1 MISANSTGVIIML
14 IGLYGLMTKSNLIKQ
29 VLSMDVT
36 LVGVMLF
43 FAGIGYVEGGS
54 IPIVTSEGVVNPLPA
69 ALILPSLVVEVAL
82 TSLAL
87 LMILRMKGEKK

>member
-1 MISANSTGVIIML
+1 MISANSIGVIIML

-29 VLSMDVT
+29 VLSIDIT

-54 IPIVTSEGVVNPLPA
+54 IPIAPGEGLVNPLPA

-87 LMILRMKGEKK
+87 LIIVRIRGDKE

>member
-1 MISANSTGVIIML
+1 MISANTIGVIIML

-29 VLSMDVT
+29 VLSVDIT

-43 FAGIGYVEGGS
+43 FAGIGYVENGS
-54 IPIVTSEGVVNPLPA
+54 IPIAPSEGMVNPLPA

-87 LMILRMKGEKK
+87 IIILKIEGGN